1 MGCAV
6 DTDLGDA
13 CADAR
18 MSSARI
24 THLFLQRYIN
34 HENQTSSAAYEVSSE
49 EDCRACRLSIKV
61 TISAPSAKQR
71 DAERTGARP
80 RRVRLPTADST
91 FVLYVNIS
99 VWRHRISR
107 LAPQTA
113 RCTLYTRHQ
122 VLMFNGAKQ
131 SGPPASSALLTA
143 REQLAALV
151 AAPPTTETDSDT
163 TSRRPRTKV

>member
-24 THLFLQRYIN
+24 THLFLQRYIIIKIN
-34 HENQTSSAAYEVSSE
+34 TPRKPDLEVERGTYEVSSK

-91 FVLYVNIS
+91 FVLYVNTYP

-113 RCTLYTRHQ
+113 RCTVYTRHQ
-122 VLMFNGAKQ
+122 VLMFMEP
-131 SGPPASSALLTA
+131 S
-143 REQLAALV
+143 RAAL
-151 AAPPTTETDSDT
+151 PPPPLSLPLVNS
-163 TSRRPRTKV
+163 SRR